1 MQRPTPVR
9 SAPQKATPP
18 AASARPRAAAELDLM
33 YAYFFPE
40 DDKAA
45 S

>member
-1 MQRPTPVR
+1 MQRPTPIR
-9 SAPQKATPP
+9 SAPQKPLPLAP
-18 AASARPRAAAELDLM
+18 ARPRATAELDLM